1 MLKDTNQITMD
12 LSPYQGLYEA
22 IIPQDHILRKLKDN
36 IDFSFVN
43 PMLRKQYCEHFGRP
57 AKEPEM
63 MFKLLFLKKLYDLS
77 DERLISSAQTDM
89 AYKYFLG
96 LSPEDKMIDPSLL
109 TKFRKTRITEDI
121 LEDMLKETIQQAIQK
136 GLVKSGTIIV
146 YATHTEAAVRAK
158 SVTQVLRDLTRTL
171 RNEIYKHEYD
181 LSERFPDKPSMEAD
195 LSEEIAYTYE
205 LLEKIQGGVEASD
218 NAELKALYNRIKE
231 LLDSDRIRQIRSK
244 DDEDARFGHKTP
256 TSTFFGYKTHI
267 AMSDDRIITGI
278 DVTDGSRP
286 DGEQLPNL
294 LEKSKRN
301 GVAVK
306 EIVGDMAYVS
316 DGNLSFCEE
325 HNAELYARTN
335 SAVAAAANAQL
346 KDAHMMHCPAG
357 HLAMRVEK
365 RNAANGNTYYNYC
378 FSVKKCKACPM
389 RDNCRVGK
397 SKGRTYSVTCANDA
411 HKARLE
417 FESSE
422 EFSAKLRIRHR
433 IEEKNGEMKT
443 AHGFRRADSVGL
455 VAMRLQ
461 AYFTAIVVNMKRIVA
476 VIPG

>member
-22 IIPQDHILRKLKDN
+22 IIPRDHILRKLKDN

>member
-1 MLKDTNQITMD
+1 MPK
-12 LSPYQGLYEA
+12 SKHY
-22 IIPQDHILRKLKDN
+22 
-36 IDFSFVN
+36 
-43 PMLRKQYCEHFGRP
+43 
-57 AKEPEM
+57 
-63 MFKLLFLKKLYDLS
+63 
-77 DERLISSAQTDM
+77 
-89 AYKYFLG
+89 
-96 LSPEDKMIDPSLL
+96 
-109 TKFRKTRITEDI
+109 
-121 LEDMLKETIQQAIQK
+121 TI
-136 GLVKSGTIIV
+136 
-146 YATHTEAAVRAK
+146 
-158 SVTQVLRDLTRTL
+158 
-171 RNEIYKHEYD
+171 
-181 LSERFPDKPSMEAD
+181 
-195 LSEEIAYTYE
+195 
-205 LLEKIQGGVEASD
+205 
-218 NAELKALYNRIKE
+218 RIKE

-244 DDEDARFGHKTP
+244 NDEDARFGHKTS

-278 DVTDGSRP
+278 EVTDGSKP

-301 GVAVK
+301 GAAVK
-306 EIVGDMAYVS
+306 EIIGDMAYVS
-316 DGNLSFCEE
+316 DDNLAFCEE

-346 KDAHMMHCPAG
+346 EEGFSYSKDAHMMQCPAG

-365 RNAANGNTYYNYC
+365 RNAASGNTYYNYC

-389 RDNCRVGK
+389 RDHCRVGK
-397 SKGRTYSVTCANDA
+397 SKSQTYSVTCANDA

-422 EFSAKLRIRHR
+422 EFSGKLRIRHR

-461 AYFTAIVVNMKRIVA
+461 AYLTAFVVNMKRIVA

>member
-22 IIPQDHILRKLKDN
+22 IIPRDHILRKLKDN

-109 TKFRKTRITEDI
+109 TKFRKTRITEEI

-171 RNEIYKHEYD
+171 RNEIYKHEYN

-455 VAMRLQ
+455 VAMRLL

>member
-22 IIPQDHILRKLKDN
+22 IIPRDHILRKLKDN

-109 TKFRKTRITEDI
+109 TKFRKTRITEEI
-121 LEDMLKETIQQAIQK
+121 LEDMLKETIQQTIQK

-171 RNEIYKHEYD
+171 RKEIYKHEYD